1 MSPISFFGI
10 SGLVKRIP
18 MHPMVCA
25 ALLAHLC
32 ARPSAI
38 FRSPF
43 WGAFGLDRLRAPC
56 KKPRSA
62 AIRADDA
69 TMTSELQLRAH
80 GNTDVG
86 RARANNEDSVLVR
99 PDLLLYVVADGAGG
113 HASGEIASRLAV
125 RSLENFFGATVRATH
140 ERPEFDRFGIP
151 AGARRLSQA
160 VLKANLDVIE
170 IARSSVPHRGMG
182 TTVVAACFSPRSG
195 LLHVAHVGDSRCYR
209 LRSGH
214 LELMTQDHSLVT
226 DVLEQRPD
234 LDDDVIDRLPKN
246 IVTRALGMDP
256 RLRVSIRSHAVVP
269 GDKYLLC
276 SDGLSSM
283 VTVEDL
289 AETLDRR
296 EAPEALV
303 ERLIAIANAAG
314 GSDNIAALVIEC
326 QGGHEHARPADSEP
340 TQPSPNASAHPSE
353 PELLILGIEDLDS
366 AGVDRTEG
374 LMRELNELFG
384 RAR

>member
-1 MSPISFFGI
+1 MTTE
-10 SGLVKRIP
+10 LV
-18 MHPMVCA
+18 
-25 ALLAHLC
+25 
-32 ARPSAI
+32 
-38 FRSPF
+38 
-43 WGAFGLDRLRAPC
+43 LRAF
-56 KKPRSA
+56 
-62 AIRADDA
+62 
-69 TMTSELQLRAH
+69 

-86 RARANNEDSVLVR
+86 RVRSNNEDAVLVR

-113 HASGEIASRLAV
+113 HASGEVASRLAV
-125 RSLENFFGATVRATH
+125 RSIENFFGATVRATH

-151 AGARRLSQA
+151 SGARRLSQA
-160 VLKANLDVIE
+160 VLKANHDVIE
-170 IARSSVPHRGMG
+170 IAKTSVPHRGMG

-226 DVLEQRPD
+226 DIIEQRPD
-234 LDDDVIDRLPKN
+234 LEDEVLARLPKN
-246 IVTRALGMDP
+246 VVTRALGMDP

-276 SDGLSSM
+276 SDGLSGM
-283 VTVEDL
+283 VSVEEL
-289 AETLDRR
+289 AETLSRAEGVDS
-296 EAPEALV
+296 LV

-314 GSDNIAALVIEC
+314 GNDNIAALVIEC
-326 QGGHEHARPADSEP
+326 QGGHEHARPADSVPP
-340 TQPSPNASAHPSE
+340 TAPEAETERLSD

-384 RAR
+384 RSR